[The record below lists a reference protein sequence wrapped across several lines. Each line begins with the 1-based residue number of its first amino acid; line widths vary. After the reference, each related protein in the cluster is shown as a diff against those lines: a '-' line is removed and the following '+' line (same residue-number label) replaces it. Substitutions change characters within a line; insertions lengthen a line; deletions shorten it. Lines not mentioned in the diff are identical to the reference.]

1 MNIIDVRKL
10 AWDRKE
16 VVKFLRTIAIGS
28 VKSAHQLTDEFIAS
42 FGVEDNSS
50 EWYNV
55 LNNMCAGFDYLL
67 NLGDVTMVKNDEGLP
82 ILTFVKNSGFSPR

>member
-1 MNIIDVRKL
+1 MNIIDVRKM

-28 VKSAHQLTDEFIAS
+28 VKSTHQLTDEFIES
-42 FGVEDNSS
+42 FGVNTNDS

-55 LNNMCAGFDYLL
+55 LNNMCAGFDYLISM
-67 NLGDVTMVKNDEGLP
+67 GDITMVRNYEGLP
-82 ILTFVKNSGFSPR
+82 ILTFVKNSGFSPS